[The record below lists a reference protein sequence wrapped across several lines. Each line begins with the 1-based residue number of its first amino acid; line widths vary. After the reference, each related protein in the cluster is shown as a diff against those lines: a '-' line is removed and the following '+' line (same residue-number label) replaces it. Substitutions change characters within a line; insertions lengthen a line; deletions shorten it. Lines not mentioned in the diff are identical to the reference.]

1 MRVDMKFGALTISGL
16 ALLSFLAKPAAAQWY
31 QANPPAAQPAQ
42 PDYSA
47 YPAFPGE
54 EETRP
59 GYAYGPSHQPDYA
72 QPAQPGYGAPQPAPP
87 GYGAPQPAPPG
98 QGTYTNIPGQQ
109 GTTIEGVYN
118 PPPDDAAAAAS
129 AKTAREVDYQTIE
142 APGTLIVDTNSRHL
156 YYIEGG
162 GKAIEYGIG
171 VGREGFA
178 WHGVARVGAK
188 QEWPKWFPPEA
199 MLERRPDLPTE
210 MDGGLGNPLGARA
223 MYLYE
228 GNTDT
233 QYRIHGT
240 NEPDTIG
247 QAVSSGCIRMMNA
260 DVMDLYNRVPVGTK
274 VIVL

>member
-1 MRVDMKFGALTISGL
+1 MKCGALTISAL
-16 ALLSFLAKPAAAQWY
+16 ALLWLLATPAAAQWGYYNGY
-31 QANPPAAQPAQ
+31 QAYPPAAQPAQ

-47 YPAFPGE
+47 YPPFPGGE
-54 EETRP
+54 SDRGASP
-59 GYAYGPSHQPDYA
+59 PPAPDYAYGQPSSGP
-72 QPAQPGYGAPQPAPP
+72 PAYGQPGYGE
-87 GYGAPQPAPPG
+87 PQPAPPG
-98 QGTYTNIPGQQ
+98 QGTSPPTNQPAGSAYP
-109 GTTIEGVYN
+109 ESVYN
-118 PPPDDAAAAAS
+118 PPPDDAVAAAS
-129 AKTAREVDYQTIE
+129 AKTERIVAYPTTES
-142 APGTLIVDTNSRHL
+142 PGTIIIDTNSRHL
-156 YYIEGG
+156 YLIQGG
-162 GKAIEYGIG
+162 GQAIEYGIG

-199 MLERRPDLPTE
+199 MLQRRPDLPIE

-228 GNTDT
+228 GKTDT

-247 QAVSSGCIRMMNA
+247 KAVSSGCIRMMNA
-260 DVMDLYNRVPVGTK
+260 DVMDLYNRVPIGTK